1 MGKDMGY
8 GKFINKRRKTMKYVY
23 ALTQVFYSGHEEN
36 LGLYSTKE
44 YAETEQKLEE
54 SKYHHGCDYLI
65 RKMRIIK

>member
-1 MGKDMGY
+1 
-8 GKFINKRRKTMKYVY
+8 MKYVY